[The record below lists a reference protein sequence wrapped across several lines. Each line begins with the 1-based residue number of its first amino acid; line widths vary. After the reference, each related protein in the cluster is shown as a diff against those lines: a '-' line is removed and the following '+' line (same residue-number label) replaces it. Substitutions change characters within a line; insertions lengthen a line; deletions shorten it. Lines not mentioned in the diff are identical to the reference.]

1 MNDPILFNILGIL
14 QTTLL
19 KNEHLPFTAMK
30 KEDNS
35 YQPLDGSN
43 IAKVKIM
50 SIACGYGTPGL
61 SYMEIKYYIQYFS
74 CYLGVVFI
82 IWSIPDNIV
91 CKYILIYSTYLII
104 CSSFFIIL
112 CTFIIIWGAL
122 NIICGSSNIIFG
134 KYYNMLCAFQS
145 IWCTYYHYD
154 DDDRSNIMSCTFS
167 VLFGSLCNP
176 WWRTNNIICSTFFF
190 MMMIFRKLLFGVLV
204 KWVVKPGPGREVWN
218 WKPGFLI

>member
-1 MNDPILFNILGIL
+1 M
-14 QTTLL
+14 
-19 KNEHLPFTAMK
+19 
-30 KEDNS
+30 
-35 YQPLDGSN
+35 
-43 IAKVKIM
+43 
-50 SIACGYGTPGL
+50 
-61 SYMEIKYYIQYFS
+61 
-74 CYLGVVFI
+74 
-82 IWSIPDNIV
+82 

-154 DDDRSNIMSCTFS
+154 DDDRSNIMPCTSS

-204 KWVVKPGPGREVWN
+204 KWVVKPGPGREARFSAITSKTNVNFNWN
-218 WKPGFLI
+218 SHTLLSIPAYVLGNNFYVKYWIF